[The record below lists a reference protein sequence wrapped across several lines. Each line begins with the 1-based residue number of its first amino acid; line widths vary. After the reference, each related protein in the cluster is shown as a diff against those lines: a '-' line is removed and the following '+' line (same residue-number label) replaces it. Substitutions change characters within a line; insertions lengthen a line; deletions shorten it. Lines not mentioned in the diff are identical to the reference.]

1 MKPLFDST
9 IHSILNEK
17 LKKLEEHFDSD
28 VIFYYG
34 PIANGLVKPFR
45 DIIEDLKKEN
55 PDRNKLSI
63 ILNTPGGSVEV
74 VELLVNIIRQHYEEV
89 YFIIPDSAY
98 SAGTIF
104 CMSGDKIFMDYSSS
118 LGPIDPQVE
127 VQAPNGKMQWV
138 PALGYLD
145 KVNELIEKSRQG
157 KITPAELVL
166 LQKQDLAMLRRY
178 EQAKELTISLLKNWL
193 VKYKFKNW
201 NTHQTNPDKIGQ
213 PVTLKEKIQR
223 AEEIAEIL
231 SNNKEWHSH
240 GRAINIETLKSKLKL
255 KIEDYTNDE
264 TKTELIRGYNDLI
277 TEYIRKNN
285 FEAFIHSRNF
295 I

>member
-1 MKPLFDST
+1 MKPIFDST
-9 IHSILNEK
+9 IHSILNER
-17 LKKLEEHFDSD
+17 LHDLEANFNSD
-28 VIFYYG
+28 VIFYYA

-45 DIIEDLKKEN
+45 DIIENLKSDGVVN
-55 PDRNKLSI
+55 TTLSI

-74 VELLVNIIRQHYEEV
+74 VEQLVNIIRQHYDEIN
-89 YFIIPDSAY
+89 FIIPDSAY

-104 CMSGDKIFMDYSSS
+104 CMSGDNIYMDYSSS

-127 VQAPNGKMQWV
+127 VQGPNGQTQWV

-145 KVNELIEKSRQG
+145 KVNELIEKSAEG
-157 KITPAELVL
+157 KLTHAELVM

-178 EQAKELTISLLKNWL
+178 EQAKELTIALLKNWL

-201 NTHQTNPDKIGQ
+201 DTHQTNPQKLGQ
-213 PVTLKEKIQR
+213 PVTFEEKTAR
-223 AEEIAEIL
+223 AEDIAVLL
-231 SNNKEWHSH
+231 SENSEWHSH
-240 GRAINIETLKSKLKL
+240 GRSINIETLRTKLRL
-255 KIEDYTNDE
+255 KIEDYSGQAE
-264 TKTELIRGYNDLI
+264 RTKLIRGYNDLI

-285 FEAFIHSRNF
+285 FEAFMHSRNF

>member
-1 MKPLFDST
+1 MKPIFDST
-9 IHSILNEK
+9 IHSILNER
-17 LKKLEEHFDSD
+17 LEKLEANFKSD
-28 VIFYYG
+28 VIFYYA

-45 DIIEDLKKEN
+45 DIIENLKDDDVGN
-55 PDRNKLSI
+55 DTLSI

-74 VELLVNIIRQHYEEV
+74 VEQLVNIIRQHYTEIN
-89 YFIIPDSAY
+89 FIIPDSAY

-104 CMSGDKIFMDYSSS
+104 CMSGDNIYMDYSSC

-127 VQAPNGKMQWV
+127 VQGPNGQTQWV

-145 KVNELIEKSRQG
+145 KVNELIEKSAKG
-157 KITPAELVL
+157 TLTHAELVM

-178 EQAKELTISLLKNWL
+178 EQAKELTIALLKNWL

-201 NTHQTNPDKIGQ
+201 DMHQTYPDKLNQ
-213 PVTLKEKIQR
+213 PVTQVEKTER
-223 AEEIAEIL
+223 AEEIAKLL
-231 SNNKEWHSH
+231 SENSEWHSH
-240 GRAINIETLKSKLKL
+240 GRSINIETLKTKLRL
-255 KIEDYTNDE
+255 KIEDFSNDKE
-264 TKTELIRGYNDLI
+264 RTKLIRGYNDLV

-285 FEAFIHSRNF
+285 FEAFMHSRNF

>member
-1 MKPLFDST
+1 MKPIFDST
-9 IHSILNEK
+9 IHSILNER
-17 LKKLEEHFDSD
+17 LKKLEDHFNSD
-28 VIFYYG
+28 VIFYFA

-45 DIIEDLKKEN
+45 DIIEDLKTGDVKN
-55 PDRNKLSI
+55 NTLYI

-74 VELLVNIIRQHYEEV
+74 VEQLVNIVRQHYDEIN
-89 YFIIPDSAY
+89 FIVPDAAY

-104 CMSGDKIFMDYSSS
+104 CMSGDNIFMDYSSS

-127 VQAPNGKMQWV
+127 VQAPNGQTQWI

-145 KVNELIEKSRQG
+145 KVNELIDKSLNNN
-157 KITPAELVL
+157 ISNAELIM

-178 EQAKELTISLLKNWL
+178 EQAKELTIALLKNWL

-201 NTHQTNPDKIGQ
+201 STHQTNTSKLNQ
-213 PVTLKEKIQR
+213 PVTVSEKIER
-223 AEEIAEIL
+223 AEEVAKLL
-231 SNNKEWHSH
+231 SENSEWHSH
-240 GRAINIETLKSKLKL
+240 GRSINIETLTNKLRL
-255 KIEDYTNDE
+255 KIEDYSNDIDR
-264 TKTELIRGYNDLI
+264 TKLIRGYNDLV

-285 FEAFIHSRNF
+285 FEAFMHSRNF

>member
-1 MKPLFDST
+1 MKPIFDST
-9 IHSILNEK
+9 IHSILNER
-17 LKKLEEHFDSD
+17 LQKLEEHFSSD
-28 VIFYYG
+28 VIFYYA

-45 DIIEDLKKEN
+45 DIIENLKMDATQN
-55 PDRNKLSI
+55 DTLSI
-63 ILNTPGGSVEV
+63 MLNTPGGSVEV
-74 VELLVNIIRQHYEEV
+74 VEQLVNIIRQHYCEIN
-89 YFIIPDSAY
+89 FIVPDSAY

-104 CMSGDKIFMDYSSS
+104 CMSGDNIFMDYSSC

-127 VQAPNGKMQWV
+127 VQAPNGQTQWV

-145 KVNELIEKSRQG
+145 KVNELINKSAKGTLTQ
-157 KITPAELVL
+157 AELVM

-178 EQAKELTISLLKNWL
+178 EQAKELTIALLKNWL

-201 NTHQTNPDKIGQ
+201 NTHQTNQNKIGK
-213 PVTLKEKIQR
+213 PVTLEEKTAR
-223 AEEIAEIL
+223 AEEIAVLL
-231 SNNKEWHSH
+231 SENSEWHSH
-240 GRAINIETLKSKLKL
+240 GRSINIETLKSKLKL
-255 KIEDYTNDE
+255 RIEDYSKQPDR
-264 TKTELIRGYNDLI
+264 TKLIRGYNDLV

>member
-1 MKPLFDST
+1 MKPIFDST
-9 IHSILNEK
+9 IHSILNER
-17 LKKLEEHFDSD
+17 LQKLEEHFSSD
-28 VIFYYG
+28 VIFYYA

-45 DIIEDLKKEN
+45 DIIENLKTDDTQN
-55 PDRNKLSI
+55 NTLSI

-74 VELLVNIIRQHYEEV
+74 VEQLVNIIRQHYNEIN
-89 YFIIPDSAY
+89 FIVPDSAY

-104 CMSGDKIFMDYSSS
+104 CMSGDNIYMDYSSC

-127 VQAPNGKMQWV
+127 VQAPNGQTQWV

-145 KVNELIEKSRQG
+145 KVNELIDKSAKG
-157 KITPAELVL
+157 TLTHAELVM

-178 EQAKELTISLLKNWL
+178 EQAKELTIALLKNWL

-201 NTHQTNPDKIGQ
+201 DVHRTNPDKTGSI
-213 PVTLKEKIQR
+213 VTLKQKTAR
-223 AEEIAEIL
+223 AEEIAIL
-231 SNNKEWHSH
+231 LSENSEWHSH
-240 GRAINIETLKSKLKL
+240 GRSINIETLRTKLKL
-255 KIEDYTNDE
+255 KIEDFSGQE
-264 TKTELIRGYNDLI
+264 VRTKLIRGYNDLV

-285 FEAFIHSRNF
+285 FEAFMHSRNF

>member
-1 MKPLFDST
+1 MKPIFDST
-9 IHSILNEK
+9 IHSILNER
-17 LKKLEEHFDSD
+17 LQKLEEHFKSD
-28 VIFYYG
+28 VIFYYA

-45 DIIEDLKKEN
+45 DIIENLKADVIKN
-55 PDRNKLSI
+55 DTLSI

-74 VELLVNIIRQHYEEV
+74 VEQLVNIIRQHYNEIN
-89 YFIIPDSAY
+89 FIIPDSAY

-104 CMSGDKIFMDYSSS
+104 CMSGDNIYMDYSSC

-127 VQAPNGKMQWV
+127 VQAPNGQTQWV

-145 KVNELIEKSRQG
+145 KVNELIEKSEKG
-157 KITPAELVL
+157 ILTHAELVM

-178 EQAKELTISLLKNWL
+178 EQAKELTIALLKNWL

-201 NTHQTNPDKIGQ
+201 DIHQTNPDKLGQ
-213 PVTLKEKIQR
+213 PVTLFEKTAR
-223 AEEIAEIL
+223 AEEIAMLL
-231 SNNKEWHSH
+231 SKNSEWHSH
-240 GRAINIETLKSKLKL
+240 GRSINIETLKTKLKL
-255 KIEDYTNDE
+255 KIEDFSGQTE
-264 TKTELIRGYNDLI
+264 RTKLIRGYNDLI

-285 FEAFIHSRNF
+285 FEAFMHSRNF